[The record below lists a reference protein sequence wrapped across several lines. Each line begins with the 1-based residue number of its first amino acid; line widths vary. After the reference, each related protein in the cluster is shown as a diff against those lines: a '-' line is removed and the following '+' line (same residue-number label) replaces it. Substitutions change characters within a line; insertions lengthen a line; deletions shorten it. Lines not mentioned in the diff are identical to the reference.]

1 VLRSVAPALPL
12 LLAAIAPGAQTPPA
26 APPKPTL
33 VVMLTIDQLRPEYLE
48 RWRPQFTGG
57 LQRLLDQ
64 GRFHARGLHDHAV
77 TETAPGH
84 AATLSGRFPYSTG
97 IARNSVGVN
106 TPDAPLVGAEGT
118 GASPHRFQGT
128 TLVDW
133 MVAADPRTRVLS
145 VSRKDR
151 GAILP
156 VGRGKYPVFWWAPSR
171 GHFVTSTWYADSLP
185 SWVRAFNAEDH
196 VVRRFAGRSWELLL
210 GESAYPEPDSV
221 PVESGGRSF
230 MFPHVMPEDP
240 VQAWSSVASFPY
252 MDELTLDF
260 ALRGVEVETLG
271 AGPQTDLLAVSLST
285 LDAVGHRWGPDSRE
299 VHDQMLRLDRMLGTF
314 LDSLIALRG
323 ADRIVLALTSDHG
336 VGQAP
341 EIRTTFGDN
350 TESGRLD
357 REAFAPAT
365 SVVAPMVARS
375 GIDPEAF
382 GFSGLTLEL
391 DRSAAVGKARE
402 VRNIARAFAR
412 EAAKVPGVLRAD
424 FIDDLARADTVR
436 DVYARRWLHM
446 FRPGGDV
453 LVVIT
458 LKPNFYLGRGNV
470 GTHGS
475 PHDYDAR
482 VPVLFWGAPFLTG
495 PSAVEARVVDI
506 APTLAE
512 VLGVKPLERLDGVVV
527 RDALR
532 RTMP

>member
-1 VLRSVAPALPL
+1 MAPALPIL
-12 LLAAIAPGAQTPPA
+12 FAGSALVAQTPATTPA
-26 APPKPTL
+26 AAPAKPTL
-33 VVMLTIDQLRPEYLE
+33 VVMLTVDQLRPEYLE
-48 RWRPQFTGG
+48 RWRAQYTGG
-57 LQRLLDQ
+57 LKRLLDQ
-64 GRFHARGLHDHAV
+64 GRTYPRGVHDHAV

-97 IARNSVGVN
+97 IARNSAGVN

-118 GASPHRFQGT
+118 GASPFRFQGT

-156 VGRGKYPVFWWAPSR
+156 VGRGKHEVFWWAASA
-171 GHFVTSTWYADSLP
+171 GHFVTSTWYADTLP
-185 SWVRAFNAEDH
+185 TWVQSFNGEDH
-196 VVRRFAGRSWELLL
+196 VVQRFAGKRWELLL
-210 GESAYPEPDSV
+210 DESAYPEPDSV
-221 PVESGGRSF
+221 ALESGGQNF
-230 MFPHVMPEDP
+230 MFPHVMPTEAA
-240 VQAWSSVASFPY
+240 QAHATIASFPY

-260 ALRGVEVETLG
+260 ALRGVAVRGLG
-271 AGPQTDLLAVSLST
+271 AGPQTDLVAVSLST

-299 VHDQMLRLDRMLGTF
+299 VHDMMLRMDRMLGTF

-350 TESGRLD
+350 TGAGRVD
-357 REAFAPAT
+357 RDAFTPAIN
-365 SVVAPMVARS
+365 VIAPMVTRS

-391 DRSAAVGKARE
+391 ERSAATGKERE

-412 EAAKVPGVLRAD
+412 ESARIPGVMRAD

-436 DVYARRWLHM
+436 DHYARRWLHM

-458 LKPNFYLGRGNV
+458 LKPHYYFGRGGGGSH
-470 GTHGS
+470 GT
-475 PHDYDAR
+475 PHDYDTR
-482 VPVLFWGAPFLTG
+482 VPVIFWGAPFQVG
-495 PSAVEARVVDI
+495 PSPVEARVVDI

-512 VLGVKPLERLDGVVV
+512 VLGVRPLERLDGVVV

-532 RTMP
+532 PTMP